1 MPGFFSLEGAKQAL
15 GVTAA
20 LEKSLSDREQVV
32 AALWLAATRLLWEQE
47 AGTRWAKLDHLLYLP
62 VLGLTRPR
70 DLYYYQGQGL
80 AVLHGFTYKYLTVE
94 HFLGRLSRL
103 EAGQPLAAALA
114 QAYTQAWYP
123 GDSPLVLYVDWH
135 IKPHWTKERSHSGSV
150 TMWGRVMPGTKQL
163 LVNGPGGQPLIGW
176 NKPIDSHLSRV
187 LVDLEADLT
196 GLWQRPIA
204 YTIFDSEGGG
214 LPLGQRYAAAN
225 RPYLSHLPRQGYGL
239 KDFEP
244 LGQWQPVSH
253 DPQREVVLA
262 RWQDPLKAKAEV
274 RDLVLMRRVGETD
287 PTRIYTGKLPAG
299 LKLTEIPGC
308 YRRRWSRQERVIR
321 ELVNGA
327 NLNANFGY
335 TYHNVLNR
343 TMQRHWAEAQEQVES
358 SERQLAQH
366 HQAGRNLRQKLRA
379 LDQNYHPQCHSLSQ
393 ALPPLQTEFLTRQAN
408 GDPVR
413 RCQQRLAQTYA
424 RLDQGIRRYHHRRA
438 KLLAQL
444 QQRARQLS
452 QTQAELAQRQ
462 QARDALDTA
471 SLCRER
477 SLEKDQMMLNLQL
490 LLANLHHWSRSHFF
504 APAWQQLE
512 LKTATE
518 LIYRKAGWVQWS
530 HETIEVLLEPYR
542 YPEQQQAMEETCRR
556 FNAANLRWRDGRR
569 LLIQVAP
576 P

>member
-20 LEKSLSDREQVV
+20 LEKSLSEREQVV
-32 AALWLAATRLLWEQE
+32 AASQSTATRLLWEQE

-62 VLGLTRPR
+62 VLGLTRAR

-80 AVLHGFTYKYLTVE
+80 AVLYGFTYKYLTVE

-103 EAGQPLAAALA
+103 EAGQSVAAALA
-114 QAYTQAWYP
+114 LAYTQAWYP
-123 GDSPLVLYVDWH
+123 GDTPLELYVDWH
-135 IKPHWTKERSHSGSV
+135 IKPHWTKARSHSGAV

-163 LVNGPGGQPLIGW
+163 LVNGPAGQPLIGW
-176 NKPIDSHLSRV
+176 DKAMDSHLSGV
-187 LVDLEADLT
+187 LVELEAELSQ
-196 GLWQRPIA
+196 LLQRPIA
-204 YTIFDSEGGG
+204 YTVFDSEGGG
-214 LPLGQRYAAAN
+214 LPLGQRYATAQRA
-225 RPYLSHLPRQGYGL
+225 YLSHLPRQDYEL
-239 KDFEP
+239 ADFEP

-262 RWQDPLKAKAEV
+262 HWHDPRKANAEV
-274 RDLVLMRRVGETD
+274 RDLILMRPVGQTD
-287 PTRIYTGKLPAG
+287 PTRIYTGQLPLG
-299 LKLTEIPGC
+299 LKLAEVPAR

-335 TYHNVLNR
+335 TYQDVPNR
-343 TMQRHWAEAQEQVES
+343 TLQRQWAEAQEQVES
-358 SERQLAQH
+358 SERLVAQH
-366 HQAGRNLRQKLRA
+366 HQAGRNLRQQLRNLA
-379 LDQNYHPQCHSLSQ
+379 PSYRAQGQ
-393 ALPPLQTEFLTRQAN
+393 ALLQTLSPQQTEFLTRQAH
-408 GDPVR
+408 GQPWR
-413 RCQQRLAQTYA
+413 RCQQRLAQTFA
-424 RLDQGIRRYHHRRA
+424 RLDQATQRYHLRRD

-444 QQRARQLS
+444 LQRGRQLA
-452 QTQAELAQRQ
+452 QAQADLIQRR

-477 SLEKDQMMLNLQL
+477 ILEKDQMMLNLQL
-490 LLANLHHWSRSHFF
+490 LLTNLHHWARAHFF
-504 APAWQQLE
+504 APAWQHLE

-518 LIYRKAGWVQWS
+518 LIYRKAGWVQWGQ
-530 HETIEVLLEPYR
+530 ETIEVLLEPYR

-569 LLIQVAP
+569 LLIRVASP
-576 P
+576 

>member
-15 GVTAA
+15 GVTAT
-20 LEKSLSDREQVV
+20 LEKSLDEREEAVQ
-32 AALWLAATRLLWEQE
+32 ASQPAATRLLWEQE
-47 AGTRWAKLDHLLYLP
+47 AATRWAKLDHLLYLP

-123 GDSPLVLYVDWH
+123 GDHGLVLYVDWH
-135 IKPHWTKERSHSGSV
+135 VKPHWTKERSHSGAV

-176 NKPIDSHLSRV
+176 NKPIDSHLSGV
-187 LVDLEADLT
+187 LVNLEADLT
-196 GLWQRPIA
+196 GLLQRPIA
-204 YTIFDSEGGG
+204 YTVFDSEGGG
-214 LPLGQRYAAAN
+214 LPLGQRYAAAQ
-225 RPYLSHLPRQGYGL
+225 RPYLSHLPRQSYGL

-244 LGQWQPVSH
+244 LGAWQPVSH

-262 RWQDPLKAKAEV
+262 RWHDPLKAKAEV

-287 PTRIYTGKLPAG
+287 PTRIYTGKLPTG
-299 LKLTEIPGC
+299 LKLAEVPGS
-308 YRRRWSRQERVIR
+308 YRRRWSQQERVIR
-321 ELVNGA
+321 ELIRGA

-335 TYHNVLNR
+335 TYHNVPNR
-343 TMQRHWAEAQEQVES
+343 TVQRHWAEAQERVES
-358 SERQLAQH
+358 SERQVAEH
-366 HQAGRNLRQKLRA
+366 HQAGRNLHQKLRA
-379 LDQNYHPQCHSLSQ
+379 LDPSYRAQYQALFQ
-393 ALPPLQTEFLTRQAN
+393 ALPPGQTEFLTRQAT
-408 GDPVR
+408 GQPLR

-424 RLDQGIRRYHHRRA
+424 RLDQVTRRYHHRRE
-438 KLLAQL
+438 KLLVQL
-444 QQRARQLS
+444 QQRRRQLS
-452 QTQAELAQRQ
+452 QAQVELTQRQ
-462 QARDALDTA
+462 QARDALDTT

-477 SLEKDQMMLNLQL
+477 TLEKDQVMLNLQL
-490 LLANLHHWSRSHFF
+490 LLANLHHWARAHFF

-518 LIYRKAGWVQWS
+518 LIYRKAGWVQWGQ
-530 HETIEVLLEPYR
+530 EAIEVLLEPYR

-576 P
+576 L

>member
-15 GVTAA
+15 EVTAA

-32 AALWLAATRLLWEQE
+32 AASQSTATRLLWEQE
-47 AGTRWAKLDHLLYLP
+47 AGTRWAKLNHLLYLP

-103 EAGQPLAAALA
+103 EAGQSVAAALA

-123 GDSPLVLYVDWH
+123 GHSPLVLYVDWH
-135 IKPHWTKERSHSGSV
+135 VKPHWTKARSHSGAV

-176 NKPIDSHLSRV
+176 NKPIDSHLSGV

-204 YTIFDSEGGG
+204 YTVFDSEGGG
-214 LPLGQRYAAAN
+214 LPLGQRYAAAQ

-239 KDFEP
+239 KDFEL
-244 LGQWQPVSH
+244 LGAWQPVSH
-253 DPQREVVLA
+253 DPLREVVLA
-262 RWQDPLKAKAEV
+262 RWQDLLKAKAEV
-274 RDLVLMRRVGETD
+274 RDLVLMRPVGQTD
-287 PTRIYTGKLPAG
+287 PTRIYTGKLPVG
-299 LKLTEIPGC
+299 LKLAEVPGS
-308 YRRRWSRQERVIR
+308 YRRRWSKQERVIR
-321 ELVNGA
+321 ELIQGA

-335 TYHNVLNR
+335 TYQNVPNR
-343 TMQRHWAEAQEQVES
+343 TIQRHWAEAQEQVES
-358 SERQLAQH
+358 RERQVAHH

-379 LDQNYHPQCHSLSQ
+379 LNPSYRAQSQALLQ
-393 ALPPLQTEFLTRQAN
+393 ALPPRQTEFLTRQAN
-408 GDPVR
+408 GQPLR

-424 RLDQGIRRYHHRRA
+424 RLDQLTRRYHHRRE
-438 KLLAQL
+438 KLLTQL
-444 QQRARQLS
+444 QQRGLQLA
-452 QTQAELAQRQ
+452 QAQAELIQRRQ
-462 QARDALDTA
+462 VRDALDTA

-490 LLANLHHWSRSHFF
+490 LLANLHHWTRSHFF
-504 APAWQQLE
+504 APVWQQLE

-518 LIYRKAGWVQWS
+518 LIYRKAGWVHWGQ
-530 HETIEVLLEPYR
+530 ETIEVLLEPYR

-556 FNAANLRWRDGRR
+556 FNAAHLHWRDGRR